1 LKQDPQASREDLLD
15 RAPTDLIHH
24 ELRRE
29 GKVVAIFRGVRS
41 EAGATVETRVFPITA
56 ARDNM
61 TGIDRSFP
69 FPSVDQARSFVDET
83 IMALEYLGCTV
94 V

>member
-1 LKQDPQASREDLLD
+1 LSQDPRASRDDLLD

-29 GKVVAIFRGVRS
+29 GHVVAIFRGVRS
-41 EAGATVETRVFPITA
+41 ETGATVETRVFPVTA
-56 ARDNM
+56 ALENRV
-61 TGIDRSFP
+61 GIDRSFP
-69 FPSVDQARSFVDET
+69 FPSVDQARSFVEET
-83 IMALEYLGCTV
+83 MTALEYLGCTV